1 MVASVRKRC
10 GFGDP
15 PKQYDQNAN
24 EAMNSVVKKAKGKG
38 IISVKET
45 IKLLH
50 QEVKSQEEKL
60 KMSLIGRGEWQLK
73 NEVKSVLQIT
83 EQKYAS
89 MNSEMKIR
97 YIQQLGIC
105 VFFSLGERKNALP
118 LYFVRPKFVTVI
130 THHIRT

>member
-1 MVASVRKRC
+1 MIRKRC
-10 GFGDP
+10 GLGDP
-15 PKQYDQNAN
+15 QKQYYQNAN
-24 EAMNSVVKKAKGKG
+24 EAMDNVIRKAKGKG
-38 IISVKET
+38 IKSVSVKET

-60 KMSLIGRGEWQLK
+60 KMSLIGRGEWQLT
-73 NEVKSVLQIT
+73 NEVKGVLQIT

-105 VFFSLGERKNALP
+105 MFF
-118 LYFVRPKFVTVI
+118 FVR
-130 THHIRT
+130 

>member
-1 MVASVRKRC
+1 
-10 GFGDP
+10 
-15 PKQYDQNAN
+15 
-24 EAMNSVVKKAKGKG
+24 MNSVVKKAKGRG
-38 IISVKET
+38 IIPVKET

-60 KMSLIGRGEWQLK
+60 KMSLIGRGEWQLT
-73 NEVKSVLQIT
+73 NEVKGVLQIT

-105 VFFSLGERKNALP
+105 MFFFRQVKGKIPHLFISFDPSSLQSFP
-118 LYFVRPKFVTVI
+118 I
-130 THHIRT
+130 I